1 MILRARI
8 VLPITAPPVEDGA
21 VLVSG
26 DRIVAV
32 GAWTDLRADHT
43 GPVHDLGDVVLL
55 PGLVDAHCHLDYTH
69 LAGQLAP
76 PRSFP
81 DWIKAILAAKNGWGF
96 SEFAASWLDG
106 ARQLLRSGTT
116 TVADIASVPELLDVC
131 RGAVPL
137 RVWSFIEMTGVRS
150 QRPPAEILA
159 AAEELIREL
168 PSGRGGFGLSP
179 HAPYS
184 TTPGLLRLCGETM
197 RRDGRPVSSH
207 VAESQAEF
215 EMFMFR
221 RGPMF
226 EWLEHQRPMDDCG
239 HGSPVR
245 HLDRCGLL
253 GARHLLAHV
262 NYLWDGDARLLAE
275 RGASVVHCPQSHA
288 YFRHHR
294 FPRTDLAEA
303 GVNLCLG
310 TDSLASTR
318 FAKGRPQ
325 ELSLFDE
332 MRVLAA
338 TDSQVS
344 PDEILAMATVNG
356 ARALGL
362 LGEVGAIAPGHKAD
376 LVAVPFSGELL
387 CASDAVVHHEGDVAA
402 AWIDGIREWCGDR
415 PSPATP
421 CSAV

>member
-1 MILRARI
+1 
-8 VLPITAPPVEDGA
+8 
-21 VLVSG
+21 
-26 DRIVAV
+26 
-32 GAWTDLRADHT
+32 
-43 GPVHDLGDVVLL
+43 
-55 PGLVDAHCHLDYTH
+55 
-69 LAGQLAP
+69 
-76 PRSFP
+76 
-81 DWIKAILAAKNGWGF
+81 
-96 SEFAASWLDG
+96 
-106 ARQLLRSGTT
+106 
-116 TVADIASVPELLDVC
+116 
-131 RGAVPL
+131 
-137 RVWSFIEMTGVRS
+137 
-150 QRPPAEILA
+150 
-159 AAEELIREL
+159 
-168 PSGRGGFGLSP
+168 
-179 HAPYS
+179 
-184 TTPGLLRLCGETM
+184 
-197 RRDGRPVSSH
+197 
-207 VAESQAEF
+207 
-215 EMFMFR
+215 MFMFR

-376 LVAVPFSGELL
+376 LVAVPFSGELSR
-387 CASDAVVHHEGDVAA
+387 ATDAVVHHDGDVAA
-402 AWIDGIREWCGDR
+402 AWIDGLREWCDDR
-415 PSPATP
+415 SGPTIP
-421 CSAV
+421 CSAA